1 MKKSQD
7 IDHSRS
13 RPAPAAPKTPTDS
26 GRGPTD
32 PGADRLRVLLV
43 DDHAPVLRFLS
54 AAFSSNGCLITAAS
68 TAEEALELI
77 GQQSFDLV
85 VSDIKMPGLSGLD
98 VLQAVKGQQPRTP
111 VVLITG
117 VPTVDSAV
125 FGIRH
130 QAFDYLTKPFS
141 VDEVQ
146 RLLERVRQE
155 RRAQEEL
162 TRNPAGA
169 EELARR
175 QFGMEVLSRIGAL
188 ALQGLET
195 PVFVETVLDY
205 TIESLRAHAA
215 VILLFDDD
223 GDFTASQKGEAALAA
238 QISSLTRASLSE
250 IQKAGGHESLAL
262 GSETGPVAVLAALI
276 PGAEKAMGVLC
287 LGRTGGAAFLGD
299 EKELLL
305 AYARTIGVSLQKIL
319 LSENVEENL
328 IDTISSFVNALE
340 SKDTYLKGHSAR
352 VSLYAGEIAK
362 AMGLSPAQVAVAR
375 RAGILHDLGKLVV
388 LDSILQ
394 KPGRLTNEEFAL
406 MMGHP
411 VTAAKILKP
420 LRFLAREAEAVKRHH
435 ERYDGKGYPDG
446 LKGDDI
452 PLIAR
457 IVTVADS
464 FDAMTSDRPYRKALP
479 IENALAE
486 IRRHAG
492 AQFDPLVTEALAL
505 VSGER
510 LAEISRFYD
519 SRSDAAVEH
528 LPVSV
533 TEAPTGSSPRE
544 LAIRDR

>member
-1 MKKSQD
+1 MKKSQGTNQ
-7 IDHSRS
+7 SGS
-13 RPAPAAPKTPTDS
+13 RPVPPAPKAHPDPGLGTADS
-26 GRGPTD
+26 G
-32 PGADRLRVLLV
+32 ADSLRVLLV

-54 AAFSSNGCLITAAS
+54 AAFSSNGCQITAAA

-77 GQQSFDLV
+77 EQTSFDLV

-146 RLLERVRQE
+146 RLLERVRQD
-155 RRAQEEL
+155 RRDHEEL
-162 TRNPAGA
+162 ARNPAGA

-215 VILLFDDD
+215 VILLFDED
-223 GDFTASQKGEAALAA
+223 GDFTASQKGDPALAA
-238 QISSLTRASLSE
+238 QISSLARASLDE
-250 IQKAGGHESLAL
+250 IQKAGAHESLVL
-262 GSETGPVAVLAALI
+262 GSAAGPVAALVALI
-276 PGAEKAMGVLC
+276 PGTEKPMGVLC
-287 LGRTGGAAFLGD
+287 LGRTGGAAFLAD

-362 AMGLSPAQVAVAR
+362 AMGLSPAQVAVTR

-479 IENALAE
+479 IESALAE
-486 IRRHAG
+486 IRKHAG

-505 VSGER
+505 VSVER

-519 SRSDAAVEH
+519 SRSDATAVG
-528 LPVSV
+528 LAAAA
-533 TEAPTGSSPRE
+533 TEAQAGSAPR
-544 LAIRDR
+544 LVRTTA